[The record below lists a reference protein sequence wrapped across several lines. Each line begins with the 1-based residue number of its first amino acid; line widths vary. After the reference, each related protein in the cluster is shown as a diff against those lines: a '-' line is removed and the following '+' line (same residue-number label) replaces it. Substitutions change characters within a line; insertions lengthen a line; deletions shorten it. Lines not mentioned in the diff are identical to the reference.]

1 MVSGDA
7 SGCASSRRRGTGES
21 FTPTG
26 ELKRGHRRIEK
37 VPQGNCLPPHRRIS
51 YGAESRSALMLRYG
65 QQRS

>member
-1 MVSGDA
+1 MVRGDA

-37 VPQGNCLPPHRRIS
+37 VPQGNCLPPT
-51 YGAESRSALMLRYG
+51 GESATVLSQG
-65 QQRS
+65 QH